1 LTKRKIAPPPGA
13 QYDDCQPELV
23 EGGRFYVSLL
33 RHMKVLLY
41 TVFKDLLRFIPSR
54 LNSAGET
61 RHVGT
66 SSHTIEMIDRLLGS
80 NAKSVVDL
88 RFLYAGAIA

>member
-1 LTKRKIAPPPGA
+1 MPLLTLTNAKLHHASRR
-13 QYDDCQPELV
+13 
-23 EGGRFYVSLL
+23 GRFYVSLS

-66 SSHTIEMIDRLLGS
+66 SGHTIELIDRLLGS